1 MYLCI
6 WVTESLC
13 FTLETNTILSINY
26 SPIKKKQHHEQ
37 IVVLNRKLIYMK
49 ALSVLSD
56 LMLVY
61 HLAASVEKLDQS
73 YYDCSFLTP
82 YPAVL

>member
-1 MYLCI
+1 
-6 WVTESLC
+6 
-13 FTLETNTILSINY
+13 
-26 SPIKKKQHHEQ
+26 
-37 IVVLNRKLIYMK
+37 MK

-73 YYDCSFLTP
+73 YYNRSFLTL